1 MTKLLEV
8 LEVYERHCSDTP
20 ALGMPS
26 RIKKVTDTR
35 RVLINPDYIV
45 TARPFRGELNK
56 FTERAMEMISA
67 ASIVADQPDYTEV
80 VLDGNSFRSSSM
92 VLSCAMATLV
102 SDIER
107 LTTE

>member
-20 ALGMPS
+20 TLGMPS

-45 TARPFRGELNK
+45 TARPFLGDLNK
-56 FTERAMEMISA
+56 FTDNALEAINA
-67 ASIVADQPDYTEV
+67 TCPASEQPSYIEV

-92 VLSCAMATLV
+92 ILSCALTTLV
-102 SDIER
+102 SNIER
-107 LTTE
+107 LTVE